1 MTKDYISLFL
11 IVILVFYVY
20 TLQKEQSH
28 KDEEYNQKLKMFTTL
43 VDEYKVQINN
53 KKCPV
58 NPKCVGCD
66 VCRSIAQR
74 DMAVIRDPLYPP
86 LDRQSRPLA
95 DEYLK
100 YKQAGLFD
108 VPTRQGN
115 DTYRLMGYLI
125 NSTNKTDKWNI
136 YGKQRYSGSSHG
148 NFYATQQ
155 CNNNTC
161 TKIELTKD
169 ILVNERLNDFYNL
182 PSTLTFKSPLFG
194 TDPYD
199 VVQLSFAD
207 NYNNAYY

>member
-1 MTKDYISLFL
+1 MSKDFAFLSL
-11 IVILVFYVY
+11 IVILMFYVY
-20 TLQKEQSH
+20 TLQKEQNT
-28 KDEEYNQKLKMFTTL
+28 KNKEYNEKLKIFTTL
-43 VDEYKVQINN
+43 NNEYKTQLSN

-58 NPKCVGCD
+58 NPKCPGCK
-66 VCRSIAQR
+66 VCSTIGQR
-74 DMAVIRDPLYPP
+74 DMAVVHDPLYPP

-100 YKQAGLFD
+100 YKEAGLFD
-108 VPTRQGN
+108 VPTRNGG

-125 NSTNKTDKWNI
+125 NSTNKSDKWNI
-136 YGKQRYSGSSHG
+136 FGKQRYSGSSHG

-155 CNNNTC
+155 CSNNTC

-182 PSTLTFKSPLFG
+182 PSTLTFTSPLFG

-199 VVQLSFAD
+199 VVQLSMAD
-207 NYNNAYY
+207 NYNNMYY